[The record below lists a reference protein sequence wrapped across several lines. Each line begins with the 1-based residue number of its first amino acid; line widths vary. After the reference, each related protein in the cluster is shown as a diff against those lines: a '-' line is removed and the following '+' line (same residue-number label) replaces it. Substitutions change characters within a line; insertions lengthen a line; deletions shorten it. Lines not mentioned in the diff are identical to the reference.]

1 MSYFKDLTND
11 DRVNDVAIVTS
22 GLFQDGS
29 SNITTFFTSS
39 TQYTNTGDYN
49 IDVYKHNPAGNASAS
64 VQFGLVYG
72 HVGGSGSLGTKGAT
86 GDRTTAAVYGQFNN
100 LINPP
105 QTTRF
110 TFGPKTDV
118 QHFYALSF
126 NRARIREKVEPGGWE
141 LHLSGSGGTVKLIDD
156 SSTNKAG
163 TSNQRNFSPEFNV
176 VSGTLIGGTTINTA
190 ASSEPAAS
198 GSYGTFYPSL
208 GVILLNPARISGS
221 GAQGSSGA
229 IVSTVEAS
237 NTDSRNH
244 RNLFDSIKLGKY
256 FQAKRQEEV
265 TSRHFF
271 VRATAK
277 DFNATTN
284 ETYYTESTAGVKQ
297 IISGLRTDPKT
308 YITTVGM
315 YNDDNEL
322 LAIAKLS
329 QPILKSKSR
338 EALIK
343 VKLDF

>member
-1 MSYFKDLTND
+1 MSYFKNLTND